1 MKPSPIVKQ
10 LRYPGVPWSC
20 SGLNTASSWDKLMN
34 LKVKDTTGKVKVTMG
49 KDKGKS
55 QATDPEQNQE
65 DDQWA
70 FEPNPEPTRQA
81 NLSW

>member
-1 MKPSPIVKQ
+1 
-10 LRYPGVPWSC
+10 
-20 SGLNTASSWDKLMN
+20 MN